1 MQGTA
6 NAVRQVAPAAPATH
20 GDTWNN
26 RAVFR
31 SDRVFYHA
39 ALDGGNAG
47 WCFTVRGGKVYGPFP
62 SRRIAEHILSGLIE
76 AFKRAGDTGGR

>member
-1 MQGTA
+1 MQGAA
-6 NAVRQVAPAAPATH
+6 NAIMKVDAVAPATLTE
-20 GDTWNN
+20 TWSN

-39 ALDGGNAG
+39 ALDGGTAG
-47 WCFTVRGGKVYGPFP
+47 WCFAVRGGKVYGPFP
-62 SRRIAEHILSGLIE
+62 SRRIAEHILTGLIE

>member
-1 MQGTA
+1 MQSTA
-6 NAVRQVAPAAPATH
+6 RALPAAPAVGTR
-20 GDTWNN
+20 DN

-39 ALDGGNAG
+39 AVDGGNAG
-47 WCFTVRGGKVYGPFP
+47 WCFNVRGGRVYGPFP
-62 SRRIAEHILSGLIE
+62 TRRIAEHILTGLIE

>member
-1 MQGTA
+1 MQATA
-6 NAVRQVAPAAPATH
+6 RAYKTPSAVDAYS
-20 GDTWNN
+20 NK
-26 RAVFR
+26 AVFR

-47 WCFTVRGGKVYGPFP
+47 WCFNVRGGKVYGPFP
-62 SRRIAEHILSGLIE
+62 SRRVAEHILTGLIE